1 MVVGTVLS
9 ELILLCSM
17 NIVCGLLKHF
27 FFHSSW
33 GESWGEQVSLIFFFP
48 DRRQEPKRTTQY
60 FSCRFYI
67 SWLFTRVTHH
77 SRDTPL
83 AWLTTRVRLAV
94 ASCLTL
100 SPEASVSHATGTV
113 VGNLTNLNLLM
124 SFATGILLD
133 ISWRWQ
139 LWFEHHV
146 YLGRRW
152 LSNSQVRWYA
162 CKWNI
167 LNIHWT

>member
-1 MVVGTVLS
+1 
-9 ELILLCSM
+9 M
-17 NIVCGLLKHF
+17 NIICGLLKHF

-33 GESWGEQVSLIFFFP
+33 GESWGEQVSLIFFSWEEARERHSIF
-48 DRRQEPKRTTQY
+48 RVA
-60 FSCRFYI
+60 SI
-67 SWLFTRVTHH
+67 SRDSPLAWHTTRVTHH
-77 SRDTPL
+77 SRDSPL
-83 AWLTTRVRLAV
+83 AWLTTRVRFAV

-113 VGNLTNLNLLM
+113 VGNLTNLNLPM

-133 ISWRWQ
+133 ISWRRQ

-162 CKWNI
+162 CKWNV